1 MMKKSKHPSLSEV
14 AKRAGVGTTTVSR
27 VINGGHRVDPKTL
40 ARVLDVIET
49 LGYMPSQAAR
59 TLKGDRSGTI
69 GLIVPSI
76 ADPFFS
82 SCAEVVQSIARAND
96 SLLIVATTQ
105 NDPHAEVDDL
115 NVLIRHRVD
124 GLIIAPA
131 NSQSKQLTDILR
143 RAAVPVV
150 AIDRPLIHL
159 PIPSVV
165 ADNFN
170 GAYSAT
176 RHLIDHHYK
185 RIVCLTG
192 ETTLYSIR
200 ERIHGYRK
208 AVESAGLA
216 CILDTSIKDY
226 ESAKYAIESLF
237 ARADPPDAIFTLK
250 NSTTIYAFEALEQL
264 NIPVPDCVALLG
276 YDDFELAATVRPSI
290 TVVQQPIEEIGR
302 IAAELLFEQLLS
314 VHRFSWPT
322 GSARPQQVKLAT
334 RLIRRRSCGCPQAE
348 AKRSVRSRR
357 GRGAAAGCFA
367 RCKSVDGWT
376 NADCSPRSIHRRQ
389 SVWNEVEIIELDL
402 LARRKVT
409 ILCIPMGTADS
420 PMSGSAYREALP
432 FSRSW

>member
-1 MMKKSKHPSLSEV
+1 MKKSKHPSLSEV

-76 ADPFFS
+76 VDPFFS

-200 ERIHGYRK
+200 ERINGYRK

-226 ESAKYAIESLF
+226 ESAKCNLYAQKQHDDIRF
-237 ARADPPDAIFTLK
+237 R
-250 NSTTIYAFEALEQL
+250 ST
-264 NIPVPDCVALLG
+264 
-276 YDDFELAATVRPSI
+276 
-290 TVVQQPIEEIGR
+290 
-302 IAAELLFEQLLS
+302 
-314 VHRFSWPT
+314 
-322 GSARPQQVKLAT
+322 
-334 RLIRRRSCGCPQAE
+334 
-348 AKRSVRSRR
+348 
-357 GRGAAAGCFA
+357 
-367 RCKSVDGWT
+367 
-376 NADCSPRSIHRRQ
+376 
-389 SVWNEVEIIELDL
+389 
-402 LARRKVT
+402 
-409 ILCIPMGTADS
+409 
-420 PMSGSAYREALP
+420 
-432 FSRSW
+432 